1 MKIKHSK
8 YKNTGLIYELLV
20 KQVTSDLISRQES
33 PAIPILRKYFSGN
46 NVLVREHT
54 LYKTLC
60 EVTNLST
67 NKADYLLGEV
77 RRAASR
83 LNLKELKDL
92 KYNLISE
99 IKQGYDLNQFFGA
112 TVSNYRTLAAVYCI
126 LEADR
131 SLEPVEPES
140 IVANKITLLE
150 SMTGKMVLEPED
162 NLRKTLKE
170 FAGYDRDLRLTT
182 FKILLEKFNEEFKG
196 LLPEQ
201 KNLLKQIVALGSTK
215 GLRGYLN
222 EEIAKLKDTLT
233 EMSSRIPGGIER
245 IKLQEAI
252 KLLEPLGESEK
263 VTDSHLVRMLQ
274 FYDLQNELTKLWE

>member
-8 YKNTGLIYELLV
+8 YRNTGLIYELLV

-33 PAIPILRKYFSGN
+33 PAISILRKYFSGN
-46 NVLVREHT
+46 SVLVQEYN

-60 EVTNLST
+60 GATNLST
-67 NKADYLLGEV
+67 SKADSLLGEV
-77 RRAASR
+77 RRIAGR
-83 LNLKELKDL
+83 LNLRELKVL
-92 KYNLISE
+92 KYGLISE
-99 IKQGYDLNQFFGA
+99 IKQGYDLEQFFGT
-112 TVSNYRTLAAVYCI
+112 TVPDYRTLAAIYCI

-131 SLEPVEPES
+131 SIEPVDPES
-140 IVANKITLLE
+140 IVTNKITLLE

-162 NLRKTLKE
+162 DFKKTLKE
-170 FAGYDRDLRLTT
+170 FTEYDRDLRLAT

-201 KNLLKQIVALGSTK
+201 KNLLKQIISLGSIK

-222 EEIAKLKDTLT
+222 EEISRLKDTLV
-233 EMSSRIPGGIER
+233 EMSSRVPRGIER

-252 KLLEPLGESEK
+252 KMLEPLGESEK
-263 VTDSHLVRMLQ
+263 VTDSHLVKMLQ
-274 FYDLQNELTKLWE
+274 FYDLQNELLKLCD